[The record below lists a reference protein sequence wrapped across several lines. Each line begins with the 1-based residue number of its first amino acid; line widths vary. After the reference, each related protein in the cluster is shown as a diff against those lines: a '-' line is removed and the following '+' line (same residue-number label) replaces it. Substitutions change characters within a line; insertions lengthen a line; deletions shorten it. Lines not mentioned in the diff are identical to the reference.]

1 MTWPKRWPS
10 IAPTRP
16 LRWSSPARAKRG
28 SRQRS
33 ALGLIPLDS
42 YQLELGKI
50 GTPSVVLEDLA
61 QALAFAIDELTR
73 PIDAIKH
80 QAKTVTVGISRAD
93 ETLLQSLLV
102 QAVLAAG
109 TSRE

>member
-1 MTWPKRWPS
+1 
-10 IAPTRP
+10 
-16 LRWSSPARAKRG
+16 LRASAYNGHLDASTAVRLTTVLRY
-28 SRQRS
+28 

-61 QALAFAIDELTR
+61 QALAYAIDELTR

-80 QAKTVTVGISRAD
+80 QAEDRHRWHLPGRRDAA
-93 ETLLQSLLV
+93 
-102 QAVLAAG
+102 AVATRQGGARCRHAA
-109 TSRE
+109 